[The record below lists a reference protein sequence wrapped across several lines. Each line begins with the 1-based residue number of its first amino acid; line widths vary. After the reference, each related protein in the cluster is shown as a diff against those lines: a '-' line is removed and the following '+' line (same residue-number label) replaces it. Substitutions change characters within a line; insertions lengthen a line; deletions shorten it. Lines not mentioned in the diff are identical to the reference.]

1 MGSNNNEIGLAQ
13 TNNEN
18 VIQAGSST
26 VVDSIT
32 VTAGL
37 VAYPVD
43 KVVMILFLTTVIY
56 SHSETGDEA
65 TLPVGTSIHCT
76 GVDNIYLK
84 TAGTD
89 PVIALL
95 YKGY

>member
-1 MGSNNNEIGLAQ
+1 MGSNNNEIGLSL

-26 VVDSIT
+26 VVASIPM
-32 VTAGL
+32 TASL
-37 VAYPVD
+37 VAYPVS
-43 KVVMILFLTTVIY
+43 KVVMVVFLTEVIY
-56 SHSETGDEA
+56 SDSETGEEA
-65 TLPVGTSIHCT
+65 TLPVGTSIHCS

-84 TAGTD
+84 TAGTT
-89 PVIALL
+89 PVIGLL